1 VNQYFIIINSRT
13 LLTFIISLIVPFFAY
28 KLNISY
34 NIDLTLIS
42 IAIIFPV
49 VFTVRGAFRRREKAL
64 EHISRFRGSMLTLE
78 NLFDENTKMED
89 DKKKIIA
96 KILIDTSDKLVD
108 HLSKN
113 DYNTT
118 ELDKTSGQIYLF
130 VKTNGEFFAN
140 GRKEKILRFLR
151 DVNESIENLIAIHSH
166 RTPISL
172 KAYCKIF
179 IYMFPFIYTPTII
192 ERIGFDAPSWITYF
206 IVILSTFILISLYN
220 IQDQMEYPFD
230 KDGLDDIRLDEF
242 KLDRNR
248 K

>member
-1 VNQYFIIINSRT
+1 MNQYFIIINSRT
-13 LLTFIISLIVPFFAY
+13 LLTFIISLTVPFFAY

-89 DKKKIIA
+89 DKKKTIA

-118 ELDKTSGQIYLF
+118 ELDLS
-130 VKTNGEFFAN
+130 
-140 GRKEKILRFLR
+140 
-151 DVNESIENLIAIHSH
+151 LIHI
-166 RTPISL
+166 
-172 KAYCKIF
+172 
-179 IYMFPFIYTPTII
+179 
-192 ERIGFDAPSWITYF
+192 
-206 IVILSTFILISLYN
+206 
-220 IQDQMEYPFD
+220 
-230 KDGLDDIRLDEF
+230 
-242 KLDRNR
+242 
-248 K
+248 